1 MIAISTEATQLAP
14 LCPMRELLPKDVACV
29 IAVKNEELR
38 LPDILRHHRNLG
50 ISRFLIIDNGSSDGT
65 VRYLL
70 DQPDVDLWH
79 TSQPYSDARLGAA
92 WYDEITRTYGRNRWY
107 LVIDADE
114 LFVYP
119 GMESIKLVEL
129 CQILSRQGKVTLR
142 APMIDMYPKGNI
154 GENVYSQGDSLI
166 AHSPY
171 FDGQGYR
178 YKRTRNGG
186 FVLTGGPRTRLLSAD
201 DGSFYHVLE
210 KYPLRFLGDDEPINN
225 VHIHPRA
232 DLTLRPTAALLHF
245 KFLPDFK
252 IKIDEALDSGQHW
265 KESRE
270 YKVYNNHF
278 SQLASPWFQGS
289 EKYES
294 PESLVK
300 NRLIARPKITP

>member
-1 MIAISTEATQLAP
+1 MTAISAETTQLAP
-14 LCPMRELLPKDVACV
+14 RSPIRRLLSDELACV

-38 LPDILRHHRNLG
+38 LPDILRHHRDLG

-65 VRYLL
+65 VQYLL
-70 DQPDVDLWH
+70 NQPDVDLWH
-79 TSQPYSDARLGAA
+79 TSRPYSDARLGAA
-92 WYDEITRTYGRNRWY
+92 WYDAITHTYGRNRWY
-107 LVIDADE
+107 LIIDADE

-119 GMESIKLVEL
+119 GMESIKLFEL
-129 CQILSRQGKVTLR
+129 CQVLSRQGKVTLR

-154 GENVYSQGDSLI
+154 GEKVYSQGDSLI

-178 YKRTRNGG
+178 YKKTRNGG
-186 FVLTGGPRTRLLSAD
+186 FVLTGGPRSRLLSTNARN
-201 DGSFYHVLE
+201 FYHVLE
-210 KYPLRFLGDDEPINN
+210 KYPLRFLGNDESINN
-225 VHIHPRA
+225 VHIHPRV

-252 IKIDEALDSGQHW
+252 IKIDEALDSEQHW

-270 YKVYNNHF
+270 YKVYNDHF
-278 SQLASPWFQGS
+278 FQLASPWFQGS

-300 NRLIARPKITP
+300 HRLIAKPEIAP